1 MEHSYRSLS
10 FFPIQLFAVVM
21 GISGL
26 TIVFAKAYHT
36 LGFSYYIY
44 EVLLYIDTIVFL
56 GIFITYMAK
65 IALYND
71 DVKKEF
77 THPIKSSFVATIS
90 ISFLLVS
97 IAYYDYAPNLS
108 IALWYIGAPL
118 QLYFTLKILNFWINN
133 PFKEVHSNPAWFIPI
148 IGNVLVPIIGV
159 DAAPLY
165 ISIFFFAFGMFFWIV
180 LFTMVM
186 YRIIFHHPM
195 AKKLIPTLFI
205 FIAPPAIGFISYF
218 KITYGSI
225 DMVSMSLYFLALLTF
240 FILLFMIKKF
250 DTKEF
255 FVSWWAY
262 TFPLAA
268 LSIATIMLTNVFQ
281 TTLLVIGSYIL
292 ILLTTFV
299 VLFVGYR
306 TILEIRKEK
315 ICIEEIE

>member
-1 MEHSYRSLS
+1 MDYSYRSLS

-26 TIVFAKAYHT
+26 TIVFAKAYHV
-36 LGFSYYIY
+36 LGFSYTIY
-44 EVLLYIDTIVFL
+44 EVLLWVDTIVFL
-56 GIFITYMAK
+56 GIFITYMLK
-65 IALYND
+65 IALHTE
-71 DVKKEF
+71 VIKKEF

-118 QLYFTLKILNFWINN
+118 QLFFTLKILNFWINN

-165 ISIFFFAFGMFFWIV
+165 VSIFFFAFGMFFWVV

-205 FIAPPAIGFISYF
+205 FIAPPAIGFMSYF
-218 KITYGSI
+218 KLSNGSI
-225 DMVSMSLYFLALLTF
+225 DMISMSLYFLALLTF
-240 FILLFMIKKF
+240 FMLLFMIKKF

-255 FVSWWAY
+255 FISWWAY

-268 LSIATIMLTNVFQ
+268 LTIATIMLQNIFKN
-281 TTLLVIGSYIL
+281 TLLLLGSYIL
-292 ILLTTFV
+292 LVLTSGVVGFV
-299 VLFVGYR
+299 AYR
-306 TILEIRKEK
+306 TIKEIQKKK